1 VANPPAAA
9 GNQFAYVVN
18 YFGDNVQAFTSDG
31 NGNLTLVGNPITVGS
46 HPHNVNVDKAGRFVY
61 ISNHDSNF
69 VSGYTI
75 NSSDGSLIPINP
87 AAGSPVTDATDPT
100 NNNPHWSAFDQTGQ
114 FLYVIAGVPP
124 TPSTLKSYSVNGTT
138 GVLTQIGTTG
148 PLVQCAHGHNVIVT
162 PNNNFLYVACEDSAV
177 IYSFRRDTNTGQLTN
192 LGATVVIGQN
202 GTPPTAP
209 SAVAD
214 PTSSFL
220 FVGAT
225 NSVTVFNINPNNGTI
240 APIQGQ
246 SNFVSGNSPHNLTLD
261 SNGHLYTANLHDSTV
276 SVDQLQLT
284 RTGELWAHAI
294 DICQAT
300 GRPLP
305 QLDPERMAALCN
317 ALMAAVPLAMAYR
330 GTTAPG
336 RAARFVLTGPAGGI
350 YTVPLAPLAQAAEP
364 AVTIVTDATGL
375 CQVAVRRLR
384 PEQLEAA
391 IDGDREL
398 GDLVLAGIGSLARD

>member
-1 VANPPAAA
+1 MNGTSSDDEIAALLALDALLPNEQADAELRIGTLAPDLADVAALLAETTVTDPPPELRSATLARAMSRRPPGRPVDAAQPCDPAVAFDRTVEDLNNLLGTLTDAEWNAPAHAEHGRVRDLLAHLVGVERLVLRWLDPQDTVPDLPDHVAATRSVIAELADTDPRRIAHEWHELARSVAAA
-9 GNQFAYVVN
+9 
-18 YFGDNVQAFTSDG
+18 T
-31 NGNLTLVGNPITVGS
+31 
-46 HPHNVNVDKAGRFVY
+46 
-61 ISNHDSNF
+61 
-69 VSGYTI
+69 
-75 NSSDGSLIPINP
+75 
-87 AAGSPVTDATDPT
+87 ATDR
-100 NNNPHWSAFDQTGQ
+100 GR
-114 FLYVIAGVPP
+114 
-124 TPSTLKSYSVNGTT
+124 SV
-138 GVLTQIGTTG
+138 
-148 PLVQCAHGHNVIVT
+148 
-162 PNNNFLYVACEDSAV
+162 
-177 IYSFRRDTNTGQLTN
+177 
-192 LGATVVIGQN
+192 
-202 GTPPTAP
+202 
-209 SAVAD
+209 
-214 PTSSFL
+214 
-220 FVGAT
+220 
-225 NSVTVFNINPNNGTI
+225 VF
-240 APIQGQ
+240 
-246 SNFVSGNSPHNLTLD
+246 
-261 SNGHLYTANLHDSTV
+261 HDSTV
-276 SVDQLQLT
+276 GIDELLVT